1 MKDILLKYFR
11 INKYF
16 NNTAFSL
23 VEFMFVISI
32 AAILLSMSVLITNK
46 IIRRE
51 KVADA
56 TNRIVSMIKEAQRL
70 SQIDM
75 WDNVSGEDWGYT
87 IPEQQ
92 LYGIMFNE
100 NDVKIIKTKDLSPDN
115 ESEYNEMTSY
125 LLKGVRL
132 VNDEDGNINNLRIY
146 FTDLGYVY
154 LLPASVILEDLLGD
168 YRKGISISAM
178 GRVNVQNID

>member
-1 MKDILLKYFR
+1 MLKYFR

-23 VEFMFVISI
+23 VEFMVVLSI
-32 AAILLSMSVLITNK
+32 AAILLSMSVVIANK
-46 IIRRE
+46 IIRKE
-51 KVADA
+51 KVADT

-75 WDNVSGEDWGYT
+75 WTNVSDEDSEYT
-87 IPEQQ
+87 IPGQR
-92 LYGIMFNE
+92 LYGIIFNE
-100 NDVKIIKTKDLSPDN
+100 NDVKIIKTRDLSPDN
-115 ESEYNEMTSY
+115 ESDYSEMASY

-154 LLPASVILEDLLGD
+154 PLSASVILEDLLGE

-178 GRVNVQNID
+178 GRVNVKNID